1 MRKHFFLYFHSLLR
15 YMIVTSYSIDNNIG
29 YDILIFAT
37 IATKVMFYYN
47 VSVTHTCVSVRV
59 NCKFCLF
66 FTPQLSQ
73 MFPSLKISFLFDDIF
88 VTDENLTFQGENT
101 TVKKKFL

>member
-1 MRKHFFLYFHSLLR
+1 MGKHFFDSNKTFLCFHSILR

-29 YDILIFAT
+29 YDNLIFAT

-47 VSVTHTCVSVRV
+47 VSVTHACVSVSVRV

-66 FTPQLSQ
+66 YTTTFANVSFFKNFSLTTSLLQ
-73 MFPSLKISFLFDDIF
+73 MGI
-88 VTDENLTFQGENT
+88 
-101 TVKKKFL
+101 

>member
-1 MRKHFFLYFHSLLR
+1 
-15 YMIVTSYSIDNNIG
+15 MIVTSYSIDNNIIG

-66 FTPQLSQ
+66 YTTTFANVL
-73 MFPSLKISFLFDDIF
+73 DDIF
-88 VTDENLTFQGENT
+88 VTDGNLTVQGENT